1 MAGLATLET
10 SRRAI
15 GERAFGDG
23 LTTERSVSRRTGTQ
37 PTPWPFKASRWA
49 IVVSNNCKKA
59 EDIRSGFESPINRTL
74 CQAPLTGLQIG

>member
-49 IVVSNNCKKA
+49 IVVSNNCK
-59 EDIRSGFESPINRTL
+59 
-74 CQAPLTGLQIG
+74 